1 MSTHRRINVTSGRQ
15 LEQTAH
21 YSRAVRVGDT
31 VLQSGTTAIDRQGNV
46 RGEGDVAR
54 QVDAIM
60 TIARWSMGKAG
71 GRLDDVVRSRIYV
84 TDVGVADAAGRAVAR
99 YFDQARP
106 AATLVQ
112 VNGLARPTQ
121 LIEIELDAVDGAGAS
136 AKRVSS
142 GGPLEQV
149 YAYSRAVRV
158 GDRVFISGSS
168 ALKAGGVEGPGDM
181 YRQTR
186 ATMDTILRA
195 LAEAGGAPG
204 DIVYTKT
211 FLTDLAGS
219 ADYTRAFVEA
229 LGDVRPVSTLLAVP
243 ALIHPELLV
252 EIEAEAVIG
261 AARTRRDIYTEHQ
274 REKPRG
280 YARAVVVGDA
290 IWVSGCTSMTSK
302 GEPQAAGDW
311 AAQVDLAQGTIAWA
325 LGQAGATT
333 DDVVRR
339 RTFTVQG
346 AQQNRPYGQGP
357 TPYAKSRPASLEGDE
372 TRPPDRAELDPKVA
386 AGAIRSVAGHAP
398 GRLIGTSARFADIT
412 KSPGSVESRIC
423 ACDHIWHRLC
433 PCSVP

>member
-1 MSTHRRINVTSGRQ
+1 MTAPRRVNVASGRQ
-15 LEQTAH
+15 LESLAH
-21 YSRAVRVGDT
+21 YSRALRVGDT

-60 TIARWSMGKAG
+60 RIAEWSMGKAG

-84 TDVGVADAAGRAVAR
+84 TDIGVADAAGRALAR
-99 YFDQARP
+99 YFREVRP

-121 LIEIELDAVDGAGAS
+121 LIEIELDAVDGARAS
-136 AKRVSS
+136 AQRISS
-142 GGPLEQV
+142 GGPLENV

-158 GDRVFISGSS
+158 GDRVFISGST

-186 ATMDTILRA
+186 ATMDTIFRA
-195 LAEAGGAPG
+195 LAEAGGTPG

-211 FLTDLAGS
+211 FLTDLGKA
-219 ADYTRAFVEA
+219 ADYTRAFVDA
-229 LGDVRPVSTLLAVP
+229 LGDVRPVSTLLGVP
-243 ALIHPELLV
+243 ALVRPELLV
-252 EIEAEAVIG
+252 EIEAEAVLG
-261 AARTRRDIYTEHQ
+261 AAPSRRDIYTEHM

-290 IWVSGCTSMTSK
+290 IWVSGCTSVSSK
-302 GEPQAAGDW
+302 GDVQAPGDW
-311 AAQVDLAQGTIAWA
+311 ARQYDLAIDTIRWA
-325 LGQAGATT
+325 LGQAGATL

-339 RTFTVQG
+339 RTFTVAG

-357 TPYAKSRPASLEGDE
+357 APFAKSHPVSLGCRISGLARP
-372 TRPPDRAELDPKVA
+372 ELVVEIEVA
-386 AGAIRSVAGHAP
+386 AVTGAGASIQWIAP
-398 GRLIGTSARFADIT
+398 DATDPL
-412 KSPGSVESRIC
+412 E
-423 ACDHIWHRLC
+423 
-433 PCSVP
+433 